1 MDAIIVA
8 RGVEKRYGTTTA
20 LAGVDLTIAPGVVY
34 ALLGPNGAG
43 KTTLI
48 HILTT
53 LIRPDAGTVQI
64 AGHDVVRQAAAVRPL
79 IGVTF
84 QDTTLDRELNARQI
98 LEAHAR
104 LYRINAS
111 ERRQRIAALAAL
123 LHLEQVLERPAR
135 TLSGGMRRR
144 LQLARSLLA
153 APQVLFLDEPTTG
166 LDPQNRSALHAH
178 VSDLAR
184 TRGMTVLLST
194 HAMDEAEAIA
204 ERVGIIDHG
213 RLVAEGT
220 PRSLTAALGADL
232 VRFRGSGDGTALR
245 RALAAVPW
253 VSRVVIGD
261 ASSDIAIGVDDGAR
275 RVAEL
280 VALAQQ
286 CGYQVQAIEI
296 RHPSLAEAFLAHT
309 GAALRD

>member
-1 MDAIIVA
+1 MAAIIVA
-8 RGVEKRYGTTTA
+8 RGVEKRYGATTA

-104 LYRINAS
+104 LYRISAS

-153 APQVLFLDEPTTG
+153 TPQVLFLDEPTTG

-178 VSDLAR
+178 ISDLAR

-232 VRFRGSGDGTALR
+232 VRFRGYGDSTALR
-245 RALAAVPW
+245 SALGALPW
-253 VSRVVIGD
+253 VSRVMVDD

-280 VALAQQ
+280 VTWAQR
-286 CGYQVQAIEI
+286 CGYQVQAIDV

-309 GAALRD
+309 GVALRD